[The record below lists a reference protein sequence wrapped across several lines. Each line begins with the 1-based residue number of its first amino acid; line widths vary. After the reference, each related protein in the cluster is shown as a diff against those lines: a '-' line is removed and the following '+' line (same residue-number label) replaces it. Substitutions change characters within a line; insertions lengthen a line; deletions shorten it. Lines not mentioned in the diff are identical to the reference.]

1 MQYPYKN
8 CKIFFEKFL
17 EKSFIDERE
26 MYKKPPPSLFG
37 VWGIVPPMGLSKKR
51 LVPIMISIESLT
63 ISAEYISSS

>member
-1 MQYPYKN
+1 M
-8 CKIFFEKFL
+8 

-26 MYKKPPPSLFG
+26 MYKKPPPSLVG

-63 ISAEYISSS
+63 ISAEYIGSS